1 MPIQVGEPR
10 RETEYL
16 INLSQGDL
24 LQTSVPD
31 VARRLA
37 LPVVVKLHVL
47 RDLDPQRPLNTLFV
61 ISQAFK
67 RNSAKSKCQ
76 HIRSYQNMRFLNRSP
91 KICYSPEVN
100 CRGYTLIGFGGPEI
114 VIHASKNPRLLR
126 FVPET

>member
-1 MPIQVGEPR
+1 MDFAVCFSYGVHQVAFGNCTRHLMPIQVGEPR
-10 RETEYL
+10 RETECL

-31 VARRLA
+31 MARRLA

-67 RNSAKSKCQ
+67 NEFS
-76 HIRSYQNMRFLNRSP
+76 
-91 KICYSPEVN
+91 
-100 CRGYTLIGFGGPEI
+100 EI
-114 VIHASKNPRLLR
+114 
-126 FVPET
+126 